1 MKAKLEEI
9 AQTYGIENW
18 GAGYFDINQKGHL
31 IVRPSSGDRRS
42 VDVMELIDD
51 LTRRNIK
58 SPILLRFPQI
68 LANQVRK
75 LSSSFQ
81 SAIKEFDYKGRY
93 LGVFPM
99 KVNPRREV
107 VEEFLR
113 SGKRYGFGIEVGS
126 KPELYSALA
135 LEQSEESLLI
145 CNGFKDEAYIRMAFL
160 GTQIGKNVVIVVEKL
175 GELHTILRL
184 TEETGIKPMIGIRVK
199 LYSRG
204 SGKWETSG
212 GETAK
217 FGLTASEVLE
227 VIRLLRDRNSI
238 DQLKLLHF
246 HIGSQI
252 TNIKRIKNAMKEAAR
267 VYAKIRAMHIDV
279 KYLDVGGG
287 MGVDYDGSKTSS
299 DSSANYTPQEF
310 ANDVIYTIKSVCED
324 EDVPEPNIITESG
337 RALSAYHAVLITN
350 IHEEIETVVGEYG
363 SVKIDDDDPQVL
375 FELKDVCTGIT
386 SKNYTEYYHDA
397 LEHKDE
403 LFTLFNLGIIS
414 LEDRAKGEIL
424 FWEVCEKTVKLA
436 QQNKHKPFIDEYE
449 ELSQMLAAK
458 YLCNFSIFRSVPDSW
473 AIEQLFPIMPIHKL
487 NTSPTERATLVDI
500 TCDSDG
506 IIDKFIDLKDVKET
520 LELHPFKGEPYFLGI
535 FLVGAYQEVMGNGH
549 NLFGSINE
557 AHVLIQDGGYLVT
570 KVVQGSNLGDA
581 SATARYERSFLHE
594 SFSRLAA
601 EQVKAGDLSPS
612 EADKLCREYEN
623 SINYYTYLG

>member
-1 MKAKLEEI
+1 MKAKLEEV

-31 IVRPSSGDRRS
+31 IVRPAPGDRRN
-42 VDVMELIDD
+42 VDVKEIIED
-51 LTRRNIK
+51 LSRRNIK

-68 LANQVRK
+68 LANQVRRI
-75 LSSSFQ
+75 STAFQ
-81 SAIKEFDYKGRY
+81 NAIKEFDYQGKY

-113 SGKRYGFGIEVGS
+113 SGKRYDFGVEVGS

-135 LEQSEESLLI
+135 LEQSSASLLI
-145 CNGFKDEAYIRMAFL
+145 CNGFKDEGYIRMAFM
-160 GTQIGKNVVIVVEKL
+160 GTQIGKKVVIVVEKL
-175 GELHTILRL
+175 GELQTIIRL
-184 TEETGIKPMIGIRVK
+184 IQETGVRPMIGIRVK

-217 FGLTASEVLE
+217 FGLTASEILE
-227 VIRLLRDRNSI
+227 VIRLLRENDLL

-267 VYAKIRAMHIDV
+267 VYCKIRAMHIGV
-279 KYLDVGGG
+279 EYLDVGGG

-299 DSSANYTPQEF
+299 DSSANYGPQEF
-310 ANDVIYTIKSVCED
+310 ANDIIYTIKGVCED
-324 EDVPEPNIITESG
+324 EDMPEPNIITESG
-337 RALSAYHAVLITN
+337 RALSAYHCLLITN
-350 IHEEIETVVGEYG
+350 IQEEIETVVGEYEA
-363 SVKIDDDDPQVL
+363 VKVDDDDPQVIV
-375 FELKDVCTGIT
+375 ELKDLCEGIT
-386 SKNYTEYYHDA
+386 SKNYVEYYHDA

-424 FWEVCEKTVKLA
+424 FWEVCERTVKFA
-436 QQNKHKPFIDEYE
+436 QHQYGRQMIDEYE
-449 ELSQMLAAK
+449 ELRQLLSAK
-458 YLCNFSIFRSVPDSW
+458 YLCNFSVFRSVPDSW

-487 NTSPTERATLVDI
+487 HQRPTEHATLVDI

-506 IIDKFIDLKDVKET
+506 IIDKFVDLKDVKET
-520 LELHPFKGEPYFLGI
+520 LELHPFKGEPYYLGI

-549 NLFGSINE
+549 NLFGAVHE
-557 AHVLIQDGGYLVT
+557 AHIVIQDGSYLVT
-570 KVVQGSNLGDA
+570 KVVPGSNLGDA
-581 SATARYERSFLHE
+581 VATARYDRAFLHE
-594 SFSRLAA
+594 GFGRLAA
-601 EQVKAGDLSPS
+601 EQVKQGSLSPTQA
-612 EADKLCREYEN
+612 ENLCREYEN
-623 SINYYTYLG
+623 NITYYTYLG